1 VEPWLNLF
9 VRCVILSLKVI
20 TKMQNTALNHVKEKH
35 ILNTQLKN
43 VKSAD
48 KNINLYELQVSSVP
62 LNVVPQTRKIG

>member
-1 VEPWLNLF
+1 M
-9 VRCVILSLKVI
+9 KVI

-48 KNINLYELQVSSVP
+48 KKNRVVLIP
-62 LNVVPQTRKIG
+62 LFLSAQYTDLVTIMEFLER